1 MSEPKHLDDAAEGSG
16 LELDWGDRRS
26 GPPEPASEA
35 ASPLAAR
42 FAALSSE
49 GARESPAE
57 RAVPVARTGA
67 THVSLHPGV
76 DLPFPPPARWTAG
89 EEDAAMEHQ
98 LRRWCL
104 PVALVSAWLLV
115 QTGIGR
121 FVAQIFSGMW
131 LHELGHAITA
141 WLCGR
146 FALPGPWKTSIG
158 EERSWAMVLC
168 VSGAITYLAHRQ
180 RTAERP
186 GWYRIPVALFAAQLI
201 GTLLLRPSRVDLW
214 ITFGGEAGA
223 MLLGA
228 LLMMTFYASPESQ
241 LRRGWLRWGFL
252 VLGALAFMETA
263 DTWWDAVSDPD
274 RIPFG
279 EIEGVGLSDPSKLT
293 GDHGWSTRGMVR
305 AYVGVS
311 LLALLAVG
319 VAYLRGLIQREEH
332 EG

>member
-1 MSEPKHLDDAAEGSG
+1 MIPRNLPRVSEPKHGDAEDAG
-16 LELDWGDRRS
+16 LELDWGDRRTAS
-26 GPPEPASEA
+26 REPASEPS
-35 ASPLAAR
+35 SPLAAR

-49 GARESPAE
+49 APGARANPGRASASPPPE
-57 RAVPVARTGA
+57 
-67 THVSLHPGV
+67 V
-76 DLPFPPPARWTAG
+76 DLLLRPPARWTAG
-89 EEDAAMEHQ
+89 EEDAAIEHQ

-104 PVALVSAWLLV
+104 PVALISAWLLV
-115 QTGIGR
+115 QTGMGR
-121 FVAQIFSGMW
+121 FLAQIFSGMW

-146 FALPGPWKTSIG
+146 VAFPGPWRTSIG

-168 VSGAITYLAHRQ
+168 VSGAITYLAYRL

-186 GWYRIPVALFAAQLI
+186 GWYRIPAALFAAQLI
-201 GTLLLRPSRVDLW
+201 GTVVLRPSRVDLW

-228 LLMMTFYASPESQ
+228 LLMITFYASPESQ

-263 DTWWDAVSDPD
+263 DTWWDAVGDSD

-293 GDHGWSTRGMVR
+293 EDHGWSIRGMVR

-311 LLALLAVG
+311 VLALLAVG
-319 VAYLRGLIQREEH
+319 VAYLRGLTQREEH
-332 EG
+332 QG